1 MKIKLQTLENTF
13 YSSDLHLYH
22 KSMLRYGRD
31 FDNVEDMNEAI
42 ITNWNN
48 KVKKDSKVFLMG
60 DVSFGNKNKTSDIL
74 DRLNGEIYIILG
86 NHDEISKLKHN
97 KVVSICDYLEIS
109 CGDYFI
115 VLSHFPFEV
124 WNKRQYQS
132 WHLHGH
138 CHGSLVLEND
148 NQKRIDVGIDC
159 SPSFSPFSFSEIEEM
174 MRDRYNVKKD
184 HHDKNKNVWWK
195 KMLKNIGYKLIKLGD

>member
-31 FDNVEDMNEAI
+31 FDNVDEMNESI
-42 ITNWNN
+42 VTNWNK
-48 KVKKDSKVFLMG
+48 KVKKDSKVFLIG
-60 DVSFGNKNKTSDIL
+60 DVSFANKAKTSDIL
-74 DRLNGEIYIILG
+74 DRLNGEIYIVLG

-124 WNKRQYQS
+124 WNKRQHQS

-148 NQKRIDVGIDC
+148 SQKRIDVGIDC

-195 KMLKNIGYKLIKLGD
+195 KSLKNIGYKLIKLGD